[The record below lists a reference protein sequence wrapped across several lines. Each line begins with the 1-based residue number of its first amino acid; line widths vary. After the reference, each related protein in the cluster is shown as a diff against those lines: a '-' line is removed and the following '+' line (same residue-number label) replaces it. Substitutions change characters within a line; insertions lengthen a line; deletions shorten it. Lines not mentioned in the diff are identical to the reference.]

1 MKILVINGPNL
12 NLLGRREKEV
22 YGDVTLDEINET
34 LKKHFPKID
43 FHFFQSNTEGEIIDE
58 LHTAIDSDYV
68 GVVINPGAYSHTSIA
83 IRDAIA
89 ALDRPVVEVH
99 LSNLHKRE
107 DFRRHSVTAAVCAG
121 QIVGFGALGYTL
133 AVDALLRMKNKH

>member
-22 YGDVTLDEINET
+22 YGDITLDEINEG
-34 LKKHFPKID
+34 LRRQFPKID

-68 GVVINPGAYSHTSIA
+68 GVVINPGAFSHTSIA

-89 ALDRPVVEVH
+89 TINRPVVEVH
-99 LSNLHKRE
+99 LSNLYKRE
-107 DFRRHSVTAAVCAG
+107 EFRRHSLTAAVCTG
-121 QIVGFGALGYTL
+121 QIVGFGAMGYSL
-133 AVDALLRMKNKH
+133 AVDALLRLKEQH